1 MELLHEVIS
10 DIVDNINN
18 RITKE
23 NKRLLVHSAEGKSRT
38 GTILATY
45 LMKKIRFLTRMKLL
59 KLDPF
64 EQDQFSLRLK
74 KSYIL

>member
-1 MELLHEVIS
+1 MNRSNVFI
-10 DIVDNINN
+10 DNINN

-23 NKRLLVHSAEGKSRT
+23 NKPLLVHWAEGKGRT